1 MAASD
6 AFANLG
12 VGIDGSTTTAETLS
26 LAREADAFGF
36 HSFWFSE
43 GYHSRSAIVRATV
56 VASSTSRIRIGLGIL
71 SVHTKHPALLAMD
84 AASLDELA
92 PGRVI
97 LGIGTVVNALRKHAI
112 DRAGAPQVLKE
123 AVEITKKF
131 LSGQIVQ
138 YEGKRFNIPSPGSRI
153 EIDTSKGLPVYIG
166 ATGPATLKLAGR
178 YADGVLFNYPCTPSF
193 VRYAMPL
200 LQDGLK
206 LSGRNLDQFDVAAY
220 LLVSIDK
227 NERRAI
233 EAAKRFIAQKLP
245 TRHSDMLHHAGV
257 TAEEIGLIKSNAEK
271 IGVEKAALEL
281 DNKLVQKVAIAGT
294 PDYVIAGLKQFAG
307 SGLKLPIIWEIIGP
321 DRRQS
326 LELIAKEVM
335 PNVSQKTVSNALA
348 AS

>member
-138 YEGKRFNIPSPGSRI
+138 YEGKRFNIPLPGSRI

-257 TAEEIGLIKSNAEK
+257 TAEEI
-271 IGVEKAALEL
+271 AALEL
-281 DNKLVQKVAIAGT
+281 DDKLVQKVAIAGT